1 MRYTILTK
9 GDSKSNALKHKMI
22 NHMKDFQMVEDS
34 ENPEIVISVGGDG
47 TLLQAF
53 HQYSHMLSK
62 VAFVGIHTG
71 HLGFYADWLPHEVEK
86 LIVRYNDN
94 GYETRYLALNE
105 ATMKTENGS
114 TLVVDVNIRGKH
126 FERFRGDGLCISTPS
141 GSTAYNKALGGALI
155 HPSLEA
161 MQIAEIASINN
172 RVFRTVGSPLVL
184 PKHHTCLITPVNHD
198 TIRTTIDHVSIKHKN
213 VNAIQYRVANEKVR
227 FARFRPFP
235 FWKRVHDSFISSDD
249 ER

>member
-47 TLLQAF
+47 TLLRAF

-86 LIVRYNDN
+86 LII
-94 GYETRYLALNE
+94 E
-105 ATMKTENGS
+105 
-114 TLVVDVNIRGKH
+114 
-126 FERFRGDGLCISTPS
+126 
-141 GSTAYNKALGGALI
+141 
-155 HPSLEA
+155 
-161 MQIAEIASINN
+161 INN
-172 RVFRTVGSPLVL
+172 SEFQVIEYPLLELDRKSV
-184 PKHHTCLITPVNHD
+184 V
-198 TIRTTIDHVSIKHKN
+198 
-213 VNAIQYRVANEKVR
+213 
-227 FARFRPFP
+227 
-235 FWKRVHDSFISSDD
+235 
-249 ER
+249 

>member
-1 MRYTILTK
+1 MIDEIHHSEFQVIEYPLLEIIVKYNNTK
-9 GDSKSNALKHKMI
+9 N
-22 NHMKDFQMVEDS
+22 
-34 ENPEIVISVGGDG
+34 
-47 TLLQAF
+47 
-53 HQYSHMLSK
+53 
-62 VAFVGIHTG
+62 
-71 HLGFYADWLPHEVEK
+71 
-86 LIVRYNDN
+86 
-94 GYETRYLALNE
+94 ETRYLALNE

-114 TLVVDVNIRGKH
+114 TLVADVAIRGKH

-184 PKHHTCLITPVNHD
+184 PKHHTCLITPVNHN
-198 TIRTTIDHVSIKHKN
+198 TIRTTIDHVSLKHKN
-213 VNAIQYRVANEKVR
+213 VSDIQFRVANEKVR

-235 FWKRVHDSFISSDD
+235 FWKRVHDSFIESEDD
-249 ER
+249 